1 MTEAGPR
8 NVGPGKDVPRMIL
21 GARKWWPFKQLKGLS
36 TTPTLRPDGSLLS
49 EPGYDPVTQ
58 MLLVDLPRMP
68 PINSRASP
76 EEARAALALLKELFE
91 EFPFVDEASRSVSLS
106 LLLSAVARG
115 ALVFVPLHLFRA
127 PEAGSGKS
135 YLVDIV
141 SMITTGE
148 RCPVLAA
155 TNDQGEFEKRL
166 AAAMQSG
173 RPLINMDNL
182 NGTLE
187 SSLLCQALT
196 QSPVQFRPL
205 GKSEDRMIT
214 NRSVFTANGN
224 NIAIVDDLGRRTLM
238 GQLDAH
244 KEKPWEHRYKK
255 DPMKMIAADRG
266 PYVAACLTIMRAYLA
281 ADLPLEGR
289 LSRVNGFEEWSRFVR
304 EPLVWLGMAD
314 PVETMQAARKDDQ
327 KLQAK
332 VGRVQRDGGAVRT
345 GAGECED
352 CGGDGEGNPSVL
364 RCRDEGRQAIQCA
377 ARGVARGTDG
387 RSWGG

>member
-1 MTEAGPR
+1 
-8 NVGPGKDVPRMIL
+8 MI
-21 GARKWWPFKQLKGLS
+21 R
-36 TTPTLRPDGSLLS
+36 
-49 EPGYDPVTQ
+49 VTQ

-187 SSLLCQALT
+187 FSLLCQALT

-224 NIAIVDDLGRRTLM
+224 NIAIVDDLVRRTLM
-238 GQLDAH
+238 GKLDAH

-255 DPMKMIAADRG
+255 DPMKMIEADRG
-266 PYVAACLTIMRAYLA
+266 PYVVACLTIMRAYLA

-289 LSRVNGFEEWSRFVR
+289 LSLVNGFEEWSRFVR
-304 EPLVWLGMAD
+304 EPLVWLGMPD
-314 PVETMQAARKDDQ
+314 PVETMQAARKDDP

-332 VGRVQRDGGAVRT
+332 SAVFHAMVEQFGLGPENAKTAAEMVEETRLSFVAEVEGDKQFNAQRAALGEALMAVA
-345 GAGECED
+345 GAGREISQKNLGYWFRD
-352 CGGDGEGNPSVL
+352 AKGQIVGGLRLDG
-364 RCRDEGRQAIQCA
+364 QI
-377 ARGVARGTDG
+377 
-387 RSWGG
+387 